1 LAGAAGAKGNLMPL
15 STDRQERYSRQINF
29 RRWGAEGQERL
40 FASRVFVAGAGGL
53 GCPAA
58 TYLAVAGVGELVV
71 CDGDTVERSNLNRQF
86 LYTMD
91 DLTKPKA
98 PIAAM
103 ALGRLN
109 PDVKVTPVFAE
120 IDRSTAPKLIEGAD
134 LVLDCLDNP
143 ETRVALNR
151 AAVAAGIPMVYAAVE
166 EYTGYLSFLNPP
178 ATPCLECFVDGT
190 RPAAEPPVL
199 GCVSGTL
206 GALQSMEALKF
217 LTGTG
222 ETLAGKLLIVEGAV
236 PRFDVIDIA
245 RNPGCPACG
254 HLG

>member
-1 LAGAAGAKGNLMPL
+1 MPL
-15 STDRQERYSRQINF
+15 STDQTERYVRQTGL
-29 RRWGAEGQERL
+29 RGWGVEGQERL
-40 FASRVFVAGAGGL
+40 LASRVFVAGLGGL

-58 TYLAVAGVGELVV
+58 VYLTLAGVGELVV

-98 PIAAM
+98 PIAAA
-103 ALGRLN
+103 ALRRLN
-109 PDVKVTPVFAE
+109 PDIKVTPVFAE
-120 IDRSTAPKLIEGAD
+120 IDRSTALQLIEGAD

-151 AAVAAGIPMVYAAVE
+151 AAIAAGIPMVYAAVA

-178 ATPCLECFVDGT
+178 ATPCLECFVGGT
-190 RPAAEPPVL
+190 RPAVDPPVP
-199 GCVSGTL
+199 GCTSGML
-206 GALQSMEALKF
+206 GALESMEALKF

-222 ETLAGKLLIVEGAV
+222 ETLAGRLLVIEGAV
-236 PRFDVIDIA
+236 PSFDVIDIA
-245 RNPGCPACG
+245 RDPDCPACG
-254 HLG
+254 RLD